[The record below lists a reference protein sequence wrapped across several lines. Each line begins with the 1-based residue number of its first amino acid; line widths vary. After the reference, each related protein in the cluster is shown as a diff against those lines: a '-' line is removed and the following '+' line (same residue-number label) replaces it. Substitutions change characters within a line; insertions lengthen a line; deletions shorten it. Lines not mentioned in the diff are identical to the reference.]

1 MSALP
6 TRRLGDS
13 DLNVSVVGLGSNN
26 FGRRVDLA
34 GTRAVVDAALEVGVT
49 FFDTADIYGSAGASE
64 ELIGE
69 SLRGR
74 RDQAVIATKFG
85 MDFGPAEGRPDAPRG
100 SAAYIRWA
108 VEGSLRRLQTDV
120 IDLYQYHEPDGVTP
134 IAETLAALDELVRAG
149 KVRAIGCS
157 NFSAE
162 LLEEAERA
170 SRENGYAHFV
180 SLQNEYNLI
189 KRDLE
194 ADLAPLCERYGV
206 GILPFYPL
214 ASGLLTGK
222 YRRGE
227 TPPPNTRLGER
238 ERVASDEHFDVVES
252 LEEYARDRGLSM
264 LEVAIG
270 GLAAQPAVASVI
282 AGARTP
288 EQVRANAAAALAW
301 EPSDADLRGLDEAA
315 PPARP

>member
-13 DLNVSVVGLGSNN
+13 DLQVSVVGLGCNN
-26 FGRRVDLA
+26 FGRRVDVE
-34 GTRAVVDAALEVGVT
+34 GTRAVVGAALEVGVT
-49 FFDTADIYGSAGASE
+49 FFDTADIYGSGGASE
-64 ELIGE
+64 SLLAEA
-69 SLRGR
+69 LRGR
-74 RDQAVIATKFG
+74 RDEVVLATKFG
-85 MDFGPAEGRPDAPRG
+85 MDFGDAEGKPDAPRG
-100 SAAYIRWA
+100 SAPYIRWA

-134 IAETLAALDELVRAG
+134 IAETLGVLDELVREG
-149 KVRAIGCS
+149 SVRAVGCS
-157 NFSAE
+157 NFSAPQ
-162 LLEEAERA
+162 LEQAEQVAREA
-170 SRENGYAHFV
+170 GYAHFV

-189 KRDLE
+189 KRGLE

-227 TPPPNTRLGER
+227 AAPPNTRLGER
-238 ERVASDEHFDVVES
+238 ERVATDDHFDAVEA
-252 LEEYARDRGLSM
+252 LREYADDRGLSL
-264 LEVAIG
+264 LEVAIA

-282 AGARTP
+282 AGARSP
-288 EQVRANAAAALAW
+288 DQVRANAAAALAW
-301 EPSDADLRGLDEAA
+301 EPSDVDLQGLDEIA
-315 PPARP
+315 PGP